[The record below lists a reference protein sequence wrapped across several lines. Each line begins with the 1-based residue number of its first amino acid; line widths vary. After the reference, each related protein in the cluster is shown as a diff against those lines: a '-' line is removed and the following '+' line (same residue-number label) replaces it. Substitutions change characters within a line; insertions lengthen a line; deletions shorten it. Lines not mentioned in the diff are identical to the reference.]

1 MSIFQP
7 LLVLDDRDPSII
19 YKGDWTPGG
28 VPLEYGGTTTYSLR
42 PNSTALVPFY
52 GDSISV
58 IGTLKAQTSA
68 ALNQTLDMTF
78 TLDDGVTLSPT
89 TVHLGQPQATTY
101 HVNIFQSKLLPVRR
115 YKLTISHD
123 TPENGF
129 LCLDA
134 FYIGGHD
141 MYPSSSTSGGA
152 RSAPLSL
159 VIVLGSLLGASVL
172 ITLFLVY
179 RLRMGRSILYSRDGA
194 TFGKLYAPHPL
205 PLTIFMKGNSGDT

>member
-1 MSIFQP
+1 MSISQP
-7 LLVLDDRDPSII
+7 LLILDDRDPSII

-28 VPLEYGGTTTYSLR
+28 VPLKYGGTTTYSLR

-52 GDSISV
+52 
-58 IGTLKAQTSA
+58 
-68 ALNQTLDMTF
+68 
-78 TLDDGVTLSPT
+78 DDGVTLSPT
-89 TVHLGQPQATTY
+89 TVHLVQPQATTY

-141 MYPSSSTSGGA
+141 MYPSSSASGGA
-152 RSAPLSL
+152 RVIVATPEPQKMSHASPHRLSKECPSHEPLSTRPLSDSSYSGPPLPGL
-159 VIVLGSLLGASVL
+159 VTPRAKQYVGLWKV
-172 ITLFLVY
+172 
-179 RLRMGRSILYSRDGA
+179 
-194 TFGKLYAPHPL
+194 TFG
-205 PLTIFMKGNSGDT
+205 